1 MISFENTE
9 IAFAGKSNKQLKKA
23 YYLFKLISYNWM
35 VSLGTPL
42 LKFALAIHFPIKR
55 LIKNTVFEHFCG
67 GESITD
73 SSKKIEELANYN
85 VKTILDYS
93 VEGKESTED
102 FESCKNEVIQTII
115 RAENTPNIPFC
126 VFKVTGLGP
135 FKVLEKASK
144 TLVFE
149 GEEWEKIEK
158 RIFEIC
164 TTAFNKK
171 VKVLIDAEETWIQ
184 PAIDHLAFK
193 MMFHF
198 NSEKA
203 FIYNTVQLYRKIGLS
218 YLKQLHIDLKAQQK
232 FTGVKIVRGA
242 YMEKER
248 ERAKEMGYESPI
260 QTTKENTDS
269 DFDKAIEYCVEN
281 IADIAVCCG
290 SHNEKS
296 SMYLAQL
303 MLEKA
308 INKNDDRVYFAQLLG
323 MSDHI
328 SYNLAEA
335 GFNVAKYVPYGPVR
349 EVMPYLI
356 RRANE
361 NKSVAGQTGRELQL
375 ITREI
380 KRRKLI
386 KTSR

>member
-9 IAFAGKSNKQLKKA
+9 IAFAGKSDKQLKKA

-42 LKFALAIHFPIKR
+42 LKFALAIHFPIKG
-55 LIKNTVFEHFCG
+55 LIKKTVFEHFCG

-73 SSKKIEELANYN
+73 SSKKITELANYN

-102 FESCKNEVIQTII
+102 FESCKNEVIQTIV

-135 FKVLEKASK
+135 FKVLEKASS
-144 TLVFE
+144 TLTFE
-149 GEEWEKIEK
+149 GEEWGKIEK

-164 TTAFNKK
+164 SIAFDKK

-193 MMFHF
+193 MMLNF

-203 FIYNTVQLYRKIGLS
+203 FIYNTVQLYRKKGLT
-218 YLKQLHIDLKAQQK
+218 YLMQLHSDLKAQNK
-232 FTGVKIVRGA
+232 LTGVKIVRGA

-260 QTTKENTDS
+260 QTTKSNTDS
-269 DFDKAIEYCVEN
+269 DFDKAVEYCIEN
-281 IADIAVCCG
+281 INDISVCCG

-303 MLEKA
+303 MLEKG
-308 INKNDDRVYFAQLLG
+308 IEKNDEKVYFAQLLG

-335 GFNVAKYVPYGPVR
+335 GFNVAKYVPYGPVK

-361 NKSVAGQTGRELQL
+361 NTSVAGQTGRELQL
-375 ITREI
+375 ITREL
-380 KRRKLI
+380 KRRKL
-386 KTSR
+386 